1 MRLFLSRYSSSRLTN
16 ESLYSCL
23 YSKVEKMCLPE
34 DGSASQQGKQVI
46 SLYVSTNGDEEYAI
60 RRHINVQN
68 APTVTLHH

>member
-1 MRLFLSRYSSSRLTN
+1 
-16 ESLYSCL
+16 
-23 YSKVEKMCLPE
+23 MCLPE

-68 APTVTLHH
+68 AQIETLHH